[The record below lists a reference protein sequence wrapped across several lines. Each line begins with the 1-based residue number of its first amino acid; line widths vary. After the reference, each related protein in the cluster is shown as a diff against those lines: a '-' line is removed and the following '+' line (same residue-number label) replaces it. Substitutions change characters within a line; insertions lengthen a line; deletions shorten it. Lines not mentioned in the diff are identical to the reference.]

1 MNRSFQKLAYYCE
14 KCDIFFHHSN
24 FEKVYTINN
33 KVYTFLDG
41 SQELEK
47 AQNGIHSE
55 KEGSPGLDS
64 NQRSLSYQ
72 DSALP
77 N

>member
-1 MNRSFQKLAYYCE
+1 VLN
-14 KCDIFFHHSN
+14 
-24 FEKVYTINN
+24 
-33 KVYTFLDG
+33 
-41 SQELEK
+41 
-47 AQNGIHSE
+47 
-55 KEGSPGLDS
+55 GSPGLDS